1 MWRGISGFSIFFQA
15 LIPSLRGEPFA
26 QFPVFFQRA
35 GDGNGTRCFDFPE
48 DFLGL
53 GIVAG
58 SGFEY
63 RDIEETPQVPA
74 HDGGG
79 EKTFA
84 GLYIQA

>member
-58 SGFEY
+58 S
-63 RDIEETPQVPA
+63 I
-74 HDGGG
+74 
-79 EKTFA
+79 
-84 GLYIQA
+84 